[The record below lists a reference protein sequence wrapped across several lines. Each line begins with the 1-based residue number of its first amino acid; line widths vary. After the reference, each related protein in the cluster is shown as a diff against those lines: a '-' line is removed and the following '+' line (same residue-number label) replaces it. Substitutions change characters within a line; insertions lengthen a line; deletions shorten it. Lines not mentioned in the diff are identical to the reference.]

1 MIAVIDGPDRFLS
14 AGANPSQPLSFF
26 KLIINRKVALTQS
39 AQSGFLSQTQYAVG
53 ALKEGKGSIHLI
65 EHEVRWLRSK
75 VAIFHAWID
84 DYC

>member
-1 MIAVIDGPDRFLS
+1 MAPTIFS
-14 AGANPSQPLSFF
+14 ALARTPVSHCFF

-39 AQSGFLSQTQYAVG
+39 AQSGFLSQTHYAVG
-53 ALKEGKGSIHLI
+53 ALKEGKGRIHLI